1 MFTCATEISNRQTGI
16 SNRQTTPTNQ
26 PTYSY
31 EYTHVHMCYWQ
42 RYKYKD
48 DKNVEMDWRTNI
60 QNRVK
65 SKTSNTNNSTTKA
78 SEKFTFQPVKVYC
91 KFLYYFI
98 LFFLATLDDVHHIA
112 M

>member
-48 DKNVEMDWRTNI
+48 DKNVEMDWSNL

-78 SEKFTFQPVKVYC
+78 SEKFTF
-91 KFLYYFI
+91 
-98 LFFLATLDDVHHIA
+98 
-112 M
+112 